1 MQSWFF
7 WIGQSSCE
15 RRSTQCAESQVC
27 GSLEA
32 GVPFGTAGSDEGGA
46 EFTPGT
52 EGGAGGI
59 AEGIA
64 GLLCY
69 QLEPF
74 CCVGVFIMKNA
85 RTRKFGTH
93 ERNFY
98 RL

>member
-59 AEGIA
+59 AEGTA
-64 GLLCY
+64 GLL
-69 QLEPF
+69 
-74 CCVGVFIMKNA
+74 
-85 RTRKFGTH
+85 R
-93 ERNFY
+93 Y
-98 RL
+98 RLVRGLGSAKSANFTIFLKI